1 MKRLSTLIV
10 VLMLG
15 ACAYMPPIQPAETD
29 RQYRVETRCRSIY
42 PVGRWQLVHTINV
55 RLRRGYQATLTGVII
70 LSTADS
76 RVHCVLMTLEGFVLF
91 EAVDNGEVA
100 VKRAFGPFD
109 NPEFAKG
116 VMRDIRLI
124 FLAPEGRMQTAGRFD
139 DGTEGCRY
147 RTHDNRFVDII
158 GAADGSWQIQQYE
171 PRKTVDVDAVDHR
184 GLSPRLTLEAG
195 GKASYTLVM
204 TLIEAISLQ

>member
-1 MKRLSTLIV
+1 MKRIALVIV
-10 VLMLG
+10 LLLV
-15 ACAYMPPIQPAETD
+15 ACAHMPSIQPAETD
-29 RQYRVETRCRSIY
+29 RQYRVEARCRSIY
-42 PVGRWQLVHTINV
+42 PVGRWQLVHTLNV
-55 RLRRGYQATLTGVII
+55 RLHRGYQATLTGVII

-109 NPEFAKG
+109 NSEFAKG

-124 FLAPEGRMQTAGRFD
+124 FLAPEGEMQTAGKFAG
-139 DGTEGCRY
+139 GTEGCRY
-147 RTHDNRFVDII
+147 RTRDNRFIDVI
-158 GAADGSWQIQQYE
+158 GAVDGSWQIQQYE
-171 PRKTVDVDAVDHR
+171 PRRTVVVDAVDQR
-184 GLSPRLTLEAG
+184 GLSPKLTLEAG

>member
-1 MKRLSTLIV
+1 MKRIAVVIVLLLSGCTHI
-10 VLMLG
+10 
-15 ACAYMPPIQPAETD
+15 PPIVPAETD
-29 RQYRVETRCRSIY
+29 LQYRIEASCRSIY
-42 PVGRWQLVHTINV
+42 PVGRWQLVHTLNV
-55 RLRRGYQATLTGVII
+55 RLHHGYQATLTGVII

-91 EAVDNGEVA
+91 EAVDNGEVI

-124 FLAPEGRMQTAGRFD
+124 FLAPEGEMQIAGKFADTA
-139 DGTEGCRY
+139 EGCRY
-147 RTHDNRFVDII
+147 RTHDSRFIDVI
-158 GAADGSWQIQQYE
+158 GAADGSWQIQQHE
-171 PRKTVDVDAVDHR
+171 PRKTVAVDAVDQR
-184 GLSPRLTLEAG
+184 GLSPKLTLEAG

>member
-1 MKRLSTLIV
+1 MKRLSLII
-10 VLMLG
+10 VLLLS
-15 ACAYMPPIQPAETD
+15 ACAHMPPIQPVDAD
-29 RQYRVETRCRSIY
+29 RQSRVEARCRSIY
-42 PVGRWQLVHTINV
+42 PEGRWQLVHTINA
-55 RLRRGYQATLTGVII
+55 RLHRGYQATLTGVII

-124 FLAPEGRMQTAGRFD
+124 FLAPDGKMQTAGKFA
-139 DGTEGCRY
+139 DGAEGCRY
-147 RTHDNRFVDII
+147 LTDDNRFIDLI
-158 GAADGSWQIQQYE
+158 GAADGSWKIQQYD
-171 PRKTVDVDAVDHR
+171 PLKTVVVDAVDHS
-184 GLSPRLTLEAG
+184 GLSPQITLEAG

-204 TLIEAISLQ
+204 TLVDAIPLQ

>member
-1 MKRLSTLIV
+1 MKRIALVFVLLLS
-10 VLMLG
+10 
-15 ACAYMPPIQPAETD
+15 ACAHMPPIQPAGTD
-29 RQYRVETRCRSIY
+29 CQHRVEAGCRSVY

>member
-1 MKRLSTLIV
+1 MKRIALVIVLLLS
-10 VLMLG
+10 
-15 ACAYMPPIQPAETD
+15 ACAHMPPIQPAGTD
-29 RQYRVETRCRSIY
+29 RQYRFEARCRSIY

-109 NPEFAKG
+109 NSEFAKG

-124 FLAPEGRMQTAGRFD
+124 FLAPEGRMQTAGKFAG
-139 DGTEGCRY
+139 GTQGCRY
-147 RTHDNRFVDII
+147 RTHDNRFIDVI
-158 GAADGSWQIQQYE
+158 GAADGSWQIQQYD
-171 PRKTVDVDAVDHR
+171 PRKTVFVDAVDQR
-184 GLSPRLTLEAG
+184 GLSPKLTLTAA
-195 GKASYTLVM
+195 GKAAYTLVM
-204 TLIEAISLQ
+204 TLVEAVPMQ

>member
-1 MKRLSTLIV
+1 MKRIALVIVLLLS
-10 VLMLG
+10 
-15 ACAYMPPIQPAETD
+15 ACAHMPSIQPAETD
-29 RQYRVETRCRSIY
+29 RQYRVEARCRSIY
-42 PVGRWQLVHTINV
+42 PVGRWQLVHTLNV
-55 RLRRGYQATLTGVII
+55 RLHRGYQATLTGVII
-70 LSTADS
+70 LSTVDS

-109 NPEFAKG
+109 NSEFAKG

-124 FLAPEGRMQTAGRFD
+124 FLAPEGEMQTAGKFAG
-139 DGTEGCRY
+139 GTEGCRY
-147 RTHDNRFVDII
+147 RTRDNRFIDVI
-158 GAADGSWQIQQYE
+158 GAVDGSWQIQQYE
-171 PRKTVDVDAVDHR
+171 PRRTVVVDAVDQR
-184 GLSPRLTLEAG
+184 GLSPKLTLEAG

>member
-1 MKRLSTLIV
+1 MKRIALVIVLLLS
-10 VLMLG
+10 
-15 ACAYMPPIQPAETD
+15 ACAHMPPIQPVGTD
-29 RQYRVETRCRSIY
+29 RQYRFEARCRSIY

-76 RVHCVLMTLEGFVLF
+76 RVHCILMTLEGFVLF

-109 NPEFAKG
+109 NPEFAEG

-124 FLAPEGRMQTAGRFD
+124 FLAPEGRMQTAGKFA
-139 DGTEGCRY
+139 DGTQGCRY
-147 RTHDNRFVDII
+147 RTHDNRFIDII
-158 GAADGSWQIQQYE
+158 GAAGGSWQIQQYD
-171 PRKTVDVDAVDHR
+171 PRKTVVIDAVDQR
-184 GLSPRLTLEAG
+184 GVSPKLTLEAG
-195 GKASYTLVM
+195 GEASYALVM

>member
-1 MKRLSTLIV
+1 MTRIALVFVLVLS
-10 VLMLG
+10 
-15 ACAYMPPIQPAETD
+15 ACTHIPPIQPVETD
-29 RQYRVETRCRSIY
+29 RQYRVEARCRSIY

-55 RLRRGYQATLTGVII
+55 RLHRGYQATLTGVII
-70 LSTADS
+70 LSTVDL

-124 FLAPEGRMQTAGRFD
+124 FLAPEGEMQTAGRFV

-147 RTHDNRFVDII
+147 RTRDNRFIDII
-158 GAADGSWQIQQYE
+158 GAVDGGWQIQQYE
-171 PRKTVDVDAVDHR
+171 PRKTVSVDAVDQR
-184 GLSPRLTLEAG
+184 GLSPKLTLEAG

>member
-1 MKRLSTLIV
+1 MKRIALVIVLLLS
-10 VLMLG
+10 
-15 ACAYMPPIQPAETD
+15 ACAHMPPIQPAGTD
-29 RQYRVETRCRSIY
+29 RQYRFEARCRSIY

-124 FLAPEGRMQTAGRFD
+124 FLAPEGRMQTAGKFAG
-139 DGTEGCRY
+139 GTQGCRY
-147 RTHDNRFVDII
+147 RTHDNRFIDVI
-158 GAADGSWQIQQYE
+158 GAADGSWQIQQYD
-171 PRKTVDVDAVDHR
+171 PRKTVFVDAVDQR
-184 GLSPRLTLEAG
+184 GLSPKLTLTAA
-195 GKASYTLVM
+195 GKAAYTLVM
-204 TLIEAISLQ
+204 TLVEAVPMQ

>member
-1 MKRLSTLIV
+1 MKRIALVIVLLLS
-10 VLMLG
+10 
-15 ACAYMPPIQPAETD
+15 ACAHMPPIQPAGTD
-29 RQYRVETRCRSIY
+29 RQYRVEARCRSIY

-91 EAVDNGEVA
+91 EAVDNGEVV

-124 FLAPEGRMQTAGRFD
+124 FLAPEGRMQTAGKFA

-147 RTHDNRFVDII
+147 RTHDNRFIDVI
-158 GAADGSWQIQQYE
+158 GAADGSWQIQQYD
-171 PRKTVDVDAVDHR
+171 PRKTVDVDAVDQR
-184 GLSPRLTLEAG
+184 GLSPKLTLEAG
-195 GKASYTLVM
+195 GKTSYTLVM
-204 TLIEAISLQ
+204 ILIEAISLQ

>member
-1 MKRLSTLIV
+1 MKRIALVIV
-10 VLMLG
+10 LLLG
-15 ACAYMPPIQPAETD
+15 ACAHMPPIQPAGTD
-29 RQYRVETRCRSIY
+29 RQYRVEARCRSIY

-55 RLRRGYQATLTGVII
+55 RLRRGYQAILTGVII

-109 NPEFAKG
+109 NSEFAKG

-124 FLAPEGRMQTAGRFD
+124 FLAPEGEMQTAGKFAG
-139 DGTEGCRY
+139 GTEGCRY
-147 RTHDNRFVDII
+147 RTRDNRFIDVI
-158 GAADGSWQIQQYE
+158 GAVDGSWQIQQYE
-171 PRKTVDVDAVDHR
+171 PRRTVVVDAVDQR
-184 GLSPRLTLEAG
+184 GLSPKLTLEAG